1 MWEGGTGTA
10 REGGFMATKNF
21 SSRAVGLVVAA
32 SAALGAL
39 PSAAS
44 AAGRVPVV
52 LFPGYGATKVAV
64 TVHDQVALPG
74 CPRSGTFE
82 DWLGDDSP
90 STTFSQVCRDKLLT
104 LRYDPDRRKPM
115 ARRFSFPRGVTV
127 HLPGYGKTSSAPF
140 YEPLYKALVAA
151 GYVRNRSIRV
161 AGYNPRLTPDM
172 DGFLRRTKRLIQA
185 TYRANGRRP
194 VHLVG
199 HSNGPIYAQ
208 YLLTHTSR
216 AWRHRYIHGFTPLA
230 GNFPGQG
237 QLYMVLFT
245 GLNVETFSFPQTSE
259 NAASSAR
266 MWQSQP
272 GTYLSLADPDIFGS
286 REVVVRDT
294 TTGRSYTPRDYR
306 RLLTDAGL
314 RSARAIADHYI
325 GFVKFADRAHFPFVD
340 VYAEKG
346 SGIDTPVGAPLP
358 NLSVGQVF
366 DPTSTPLFTRPGD
379 INQEDIT
386 NDAVRAWRKMRCFRF
401 SLTDNPGI
409 NHLVLPADDAVIK
422 RLLAHLRRPRS
433 DCP

>member
-1 MWEGGTGTA
+1 
-10 REGGFMATKNF
+10 MATKHF
-21 SSRAVGLVVAA
+21 SCRAIRLAA
-32 SAALGAL
+32 AVSGMLALL
-39 PSAAS
+39 PGAAS
-44 AAGRVPVV
+44 AAGRTPVV
-52 LFPGYGATKVAV
+52 LFPGYAATKVSVAV
-64 TVHDQVALPG
+64 HNQVVASG

-82 DWLGDDSP
+82 DWLGNVTP
-90 STTFSQVCRDKLLT
+90 STSFSQVCRDKLLT

-115 ARRFSFPRGVTV
+115 RLRFSFPRGVTV
-127 HLPGYGKTSSAPF
+127 RLPDYGRTNSAPL
-140 YEPLYKALVAA
+140 YEPLYKALEAA

-172 DGFLRRTKRLIQA
+172 DGFLGRTKRLIQA

-237 QLYMVLFT
+237 LLYTILFT
-245 GLNVETFSFPQTSE
+245 GLNIQDFSFPQTRE

-266 MWQSQP
+266 MYLSQP
-272 GTYLSLADPDIFGS
+272 ATYLSASDPRIFGN

-294 TTGRSYTPRDYR
+294 STGRSYTPRDYR

-314 RSARAIADHYI
+314 NRAKAIADYYI
-325 GFVKFADRAHFPFVD
+325 GFVKFADRAHFPLVD

-346 SGIDTPVGAPLP
+346 SGIDTVVGAPLA
-358 NLSVGQVF
+358 NLSVGQVL
-366 DPTSTPLFTRPGD
+366 DPATTAFFTRSGD

-386 NDAVRAWRKMRCFRF
+386 NNAVRAWRRMPCFRF
-401 SLTDNPGI
+401 TLTDNPGV
-409 NHLVLPADDAVIK
+409 NHLALPGNQAVVK
-422 RLLAHLRRPRS
+422 RLLAHLKRPRS
-433 DCP
+433 HCP